1 MCTLDFVNKQMY
13 LLEYYSQHVSLEK
26 IIMQL
31 LNNVML
37 METHQEFGKPWMGA
51 PPQREPLYVHKAKHV
66 TPPME
71 FDPYVVIV

>member
-1 MCTLDFVNKQMY
+1 
-13 LLEYYSQHVSLEK
+13 
-26 IIMQL
+26 MQL